1 MSESRNCDACGNPN
15 LLTSKFCVY
24 CGKPM
29 SQIDESSIDSSEEV
43 DVAVSESHSYV
54 AHAGTGNSDDSK
66 PNRSDSKF
74 WKGMRAR
81 INRERFESIFVANW
95 LEILGTIALTIGVF
109 FLGQL
114 FIEKEIEI
122 AKDQLRQE
130 GKLKIKDFEDKV
142 TFHDPC
148 YLGRIGGETEA
159 PREVLG
165 GDLVEMER
173 HGTKSFCC
181 GGGGARVWM
190 EEDADKR
197 VNEIRA
203 KEASKTGADCV
214 AVGCPYCMTMMSDGL
229 KSIGDEKQVKD
240 ISEILLENLEA
251 ET

>member
-1 MSESRNCDACGNPN
+1 MGLVEGKVTDRIVGLELGADDYMPKPFEPRA
-15 LLTSKFCVY
+15 LLARVQSILRRSTSP
-24 CGKPM
+24 GQM
-29 SQIDESSIDSSEEV
+29 L
-43 DVAVSESHSYV
+43 DVLQ
-54 AHAGTGNSDDSK
+54 
-66 PNRSDSKF
+66 
-74 WKGMRAR
+74 
-81 INRERFESIFVANW
+81 FE
-95 LEILGTIALTIGVF
+95 GLTVN
-109 FLGQL
+109 
-114 FIEKEIEI
+114 K
-122 AKDQLRQE
+122 LRQE

-165 GDLVEMER
+165 GDLIEMER
-173 HGTKSFCC
+173 HCTNSFCC
-181 GGGGARVWM
+181 GGGGAIVWM

-214 AVGCPYCMTMMSDGL
+214 AVGCPYCMTMMSDGM